1 MKTLTG
7 WLDISELL
15 EFLYPSQCLG
25 GYLTRVIARSF
36 SPLIVTAFPVLVS
49 VGVGSIRHMLFRKR
63 GESNRPPYG
72 LLVLQGLPWAIL
84 LAFCLVP
91 SVSRTVFSVWECET
105 IQLDASTNEDIRF
118 LRDDLSIICD
128 TSDEHKVATYAA
140 AVLVLIWPIGMP
152 LLYFWLVWK
161 CREDIKSGMPTH
173 FARATSFLWRE
184 YRVPLYWWEPIEM
197 FKKVVLAGLLLV
209 VVPPPLELLRLLIAL
224 LISMAFLVLT
234 LVLRPF
240 NRADNNALS
249 VCSQLATILMYHGA
263 MLIKL
268 DAYYPGLV
276 ERSGFKTIFDLTI
289 GMLTVY
295 GVMFA
300 LVVGV
305 VAMQVIRTS
314 IERRKMQ
321 KGQDVEQVKRAITSM
336 TQTRYPAVF
345 LPFHHFVNFKRMM
358 DYESLRDRGTHT
370 VRALSLAPPS
380 LSLRPLS
387 RLATRLSPFAP
398 SPSSFALTGDRFL

>member
-1 MKTLTG
+1 
-7 WLDISELL
+7 
-15 EFLYPSQCLG
+15 
-25 GYLTRVIARSF
+25 
-36 SPLIVTAFPVLVS
+36 
-49 VGVGSIRHMLFRKR
+49 
-63 GESNRPPYG
+63 
-72 LLVLQGLPWAIL
+72 
-84 LAFCLVP
+84 
-91 SVSRTVFSVWECET
+91 
-105 IQLDASTNEDIRF
+105 
-118 LRDDLSIICD
+118 
-128 TSDEHKVATYAA
+128 
-140 AVLVLIWPIGMP
+140 
-152 LLYFWLVWK
+152 
-161 CREDIKSGMPTH
+161 
-173 FARATSFLWRE
+173 
-184 YRVPLYWWEPIEM
+184 
-197 FKKVVLAGLLLV
+197 
-209 VVPPPLELLRLLIAL
+209 
-224 LISMAFLVLT
+224 MAFLVLT

-345 LPFHHFVNFKRMM
+345 LPFHHFVKFKRMM

-380 LSLRPLS
+380 LTPCHTPLTLRPFPL
-387 RLATRLSPFAP
+387 
-398 SPSSFALTGDRFL
+398 FLCSHR